1 MNTKKNINDEIR
13 NALESCAAALSL
25 PELSRETGVRLNLLN
40 RAIARST
47 RDAKK
52 ETWDKI
58 YPVLKPYLL
67 GPEPDGE
74 LPPRIGPAYR
84 RDKELVDMVSDQK
97 VLLDVFCVLDSNE
110 QAEAIKLF
118 ADVAGEYEATA
129 FTSLTEDENR
139 LMGAYLAS
147 PEDKRAEL
155 LLVLVEKTTVSLQQK
170 RKELF

>member
-1 MNTKKNINDEIR
+1 MNKKKNINDEIR
-13 NALESCAAALSL
+13 NALESCAAELSL
-25 PELSRETGVRLNLLN
+25 PELSRETGVRLSLLN

-58 YPVLKPYLL
+58 YPLLKPYLL
-67 GPEPDGE
+67 GPDPDSE

-97 VLLDVFCVLDSNE
+97 VLLDVFCVLNSTE
-110 QAEAIKLF
+110 QAEAIKMF
-118 ADVAGEYEATA
+118 ADAAGEYEATM
-129 FTSLTEDENR
+129 FTSLTADENN
-139 LMGAYLAS
+139 LMGAYLAL
-147 PEDKRAEL
+147 PEEKRSEL
-155 LLVLVEKTTVSLQQK
+155 LLKLVAETTESLKQK